1 MARKKSLDEE
11 QLTDTNYYILLAMT
25 EPIHGYGI
33 MQKIKEISE
42 GTFEVGPASLY
53 TSLKKMMEAGLI
65 KLNNNKESDKK
76 VYSLTEDGRVFL
88 YRDYE
93 RRKKIVEHG
102 KLFLEGD
109 YE

>member
-33 MQKIKEISE
+33 MQKVKEISE
-42 GTFEVGPASLY
+42 GTFDIGPASLY
-53 TSLKKMMEAGLI
+53 TSLKKMMDAGII
-65 KLNNNKESDKK
+65 KLNNSGESDKK
-76 VYSLTEDGRVFL
+76 VYSLTDDGRNFL
-88 YRDYE
+88 YRDYK

-102 KLFLEGD
+102 KLFLEGKL
-109 YE
+109 